1 MTGSTRESRR
11 QEMVDAAV
19 IRRSKEL
26 KDVFDQQLADR
37 DDKIDQLT
45 TQLKAI
51 TDALAASAGNKS
63 ATYNIASALAPP
75 GCASCLS
82 SAFFIGST

>member
-1 MTGSTRESRR
+1 M
-11 QEMVDAAV
+11 V

-45 TQLKAI
+45 TQLKA
-51 TDALAASAGNKS
+51 DALAASTGNKS
-63 ATYNIASALAPP
+63 ATHNIASA
-75 GCASCLS
+75 
-82 SAFFIGST
+82 

>member
-1 MTGSTRESRR
+1 MIRSII
-11 QEMVDAAV
+11 QMVDAVV
-19 IRRSKEL
+19 ICRSKEL

-51 TDALAASAGNKS
+51 TDALAASTGNRP
-63 ATYNIASALAPP
+63 ATHNIELPLASA
-75 GCASCLS
+75 
-82 SAFFIGST
+82 